1 MVLVYGAAGQLGQ
14 EICRR
19 LREKGIR
26 VRTILSHDPSPNSSE
41 VLKRLDVD
49 VVVADLSQP
58 AAVASACR
66 GQQAVICADPAMTPS
81 RNGPPLEAAGARCL
95 VEFASAMGVK
105 NFVFV
110 TVPEHFATPCALV
123 NTRHECYV
131 RLEAH
136 SMDYLVLETG
146 FFMESW
152 LTPEMGFDYK
162 DGKAIVYGEG
172 TQQVPWVSC
181 DDVAELA
188 VRALDAKHRRAHRLR
203 VAAQGHMS
211 PFELIRLFEDLRGGQ
226 IEVTRIPEAELRAEH
241 KRTSDPGD
249 KVRVAMKVEYAH
261 GLPMRVDADEIP
273 FTLVTVRDYARRITG
288 QGATTR
294 RTA

>member
-14 EICRR
+14 GICRR

-26 VRTILSHDPSPNSSE
+26 VRTILSRDPSPDSSE
-41 VLKRLDVD
+41 ALKRLDVE
-49 VVVADLSQP
+49 VVVAGLSEP
-58 AAVASACR
+58 ASVASALR
-66 GQQAVICADPAMTPS
+66 GQQAVICADPVMTPS

-105 NFVFV
+105 SFVFV

-136 SMDYLVLETG
+136 SMDYAVLETG

-152 LTPEMGFDYK
+152 LSPELGFDFK
-162 DGKAIVYGEG
+162 EGKATVYGEG

-188 VRALDAKHRRAHRLR
+188 VRALDGDHRRAHRLR

-211 PFELIRLFEDLRGGQ
+211 PFELIRVFEDLRGGP

-241 KRTSDPGD
+241 KRTVDPAD
-249 KVRVAMKVEYAH
+249 RVRAAMKVEYAR
-261 GLPMRVDADEIP
+261 GLPIRADSDQIP
-273 FTLVTVRDYARRITG
+273 FTLVTVRDYARRVTG
-288 QGATTR
+288 QGATSR
-294 RTA
+294 LTA